1 MQNPSDNSNSTES
14 TLGPQSPTG
23 SITYDFGPDPDPVTL
38 IVIDLQIVNAQL
50 EERIAALE
58 DKIKELEAQLAAQE
72 PDETNIYEGNED
84 GTYLQPPL
92 HILVHILT
100 KKIEDNYDAD
110 GRYRATVL
118 AERDAR
124 LYGRSPVE
132 FAECNCEG
140 AFGRNDDG
148 EVRHYALDCP
158 YKRYDY

>member
-84 GTYLQPPL
+84 
-92 HILVHILT
+92 
-100 KKIEDNYDAD
+100 DNYDAD

-148 EVRHYALDCP
+148 ENKAFIIFHIWTFRTWAFISTL
-158 YKRYDY
+158 